1 MSLRATCPLAFAE
14 ALAQAGQGLAR
25 LTKSYGEQAGGSV
38 AISCPSPRLL
48 RPDKSGLA
56 MTEWGVILSVAKNLV
71 PLRPALSPVE
81 GVNSA
86 KNPSHN
92 SGRCL
97 EILRR
102 PNEFGLLRMTLLS
115 ALF

>member
-1 MSLRATCPLAFAE
+1 MSLRAERGNLLPIPEIAS
-14 ALAQAGQGLAR
+14 AGFV
-25 LTKSYGEQAGGSV
+25 S
-38 AISCPSPRLL
+38 
-48 RPDKSGLA
+48 LA
-56 MTEWGVILSVAKNLV
+56 MTERGVILSEAKNLTL
-71 PLRPALSPVE
+71 LRPALSPVE

-86 KNPSHN
+86 KNPLHS
-92 SGRCL
+92 SGRRL